1 MSNNLGYL
9 TDLRDMVIFET
20 TPTLL
25 QPKYGSKLPEPP
37 LGTHRFVCGSAGL
50 YIEAK
55 NEVLSVRLPIAVS
68 SLKLPYGDVVHTG
81 IHLDF
86 GLIPR
91 FILDLAIAKAKIAT
105 PNEWAGYIV
114 WVVQE
119 NRYTLFEPDV
129 MSASLSRISYSTAI
143 PSGLIPVMDLHS
155 HGRSSAFFSGTDNVS
170 DLGGFYVAGVIGNC
184 DLAEQTFAARMVVN
198 GHFLPCPALSVF
210 FC

>member
-155 HGRSSAFFSGTDNVS
+155 HGRSSAFFSG
-170 DLGGFYVAGVIGNC
+170 
-184 DLAEQTFAARMVVN
+184 
-198 GHFLPCPALSVF
+198 
-210 FC
+210 